1 MVFTAILDE
10 AMYAKQK
17 ITVFTKERGKII
29 GIPYCVDEYDSDPER
44 LGYCLQTGKH
54 EEDTVYLDEII
65 EINNKTDIQSLRGA
79 CDEAIQ
85 LKTVC
90 FAPGNRKNYQGVNEE

>member
-29 GIPYCVDEYDSDPER
+29 GVPYCVDEYESDPER

-65 EINNKTDIQSLRGA
+65 EINNNDFVMTSAKPEGFI
-79 CDEAIQ
+79 
-85 LKTVC
+85 KFTVKLVS
-90 FAPGNRKNYQGVNEE
+90 GE